1 MAKPK
6 ATWSSP
12 NPKTAACMQFP
23 RILLITAALAAIAL
37 PKPAGELDGI
47 LNRIDKTGAAFRSM
61 SAKVKRLSHTAV
73 INEDNVDSGTMLLK
87 RPKPRDM
94 RMLVDLTQPDPKTVA
109 FQGRKVEIYY
119 PKIQTVQ
126 EFDVG
131 KNRELVD
138 QLFLIGFGTSRADLE
153 TSYQMRALGPDTIQ
167 DQKTERLELIPKS
180 KEVLN
185 HLKRLELWISETGYP
200 VQQKIYLPGGD
211 YMVVTYSDVKINP
224 DLPDADLKLHLP
236 KNVKREFPQK

>member
-1 MAKPK
+1 
-6 ATWSSP
+6 
-12 NPKTAACMQFP
+12 MQFP
-23 RILLITAALAAIAL
+23 RILLISAALAAVGL
-37 PKPAGELDGI
+37 PKPAGELDAI
-47 LNRIDKTGAAFRSM
+47 LNRIDKAGAAFRSM
-61 SAKVKRLSHTAV
+61 SAKVRRLSHTAV
-73 INEDNVDSGTMLLK
+73 INEDNVDSGTILLK

-131 KNRELVD
+131 NNRALVD

-153 TSYQMRALGPDTIQ
+153 NSYQMRALGPDTIQ
-167 DQKTERLELIPKS
+167 DQKTERFELIPKS
-180 KEVLN
+180 KDVLS
-185 HLKRLELWISETGYP
+185 HLNKLELWISETGYP

-211 YMVVTYSDVKINP
+211 YMAVTYSDVKINP
-224 DLPDADLKLHLP
+224 NIPDADLKLHLP